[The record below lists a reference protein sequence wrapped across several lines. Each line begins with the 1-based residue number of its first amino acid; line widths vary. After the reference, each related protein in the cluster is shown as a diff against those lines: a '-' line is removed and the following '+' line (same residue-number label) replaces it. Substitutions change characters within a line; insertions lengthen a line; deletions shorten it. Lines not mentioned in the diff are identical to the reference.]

1 MGITR
6 GYTTLAEFQARTG
19 QTDATITA
27 KTTLIER
34 EIERASRRIDQYTSS
49 FFYTNTLTSSKVV
62 YGFVSNSD
70 GISMSEDATY
80 ISFPAPILTIT
91 SVIND
96 GVAMVLNEDYY
107 IDGSVL
113 FANTIF
119 TTNRKNGVLI
129 TGTCGYA
136 STPDDINE
144 ACLALAEVSTGM
156 GIRTVI
162 DPAGD
167 KLEVTRDS
175 VPDWVWDS
183 LDLRRRY
190 DGVG

>member
-6 GYTTLAEFQARTG
+6 GYATVDEFKARTG
-19 QTDATITA
+19 QPTATITA

-34 EIERASRRIDQYTSS
+34 EIERASRRIDQYTST
-49 FFYTNTLTSSKVV
+49 FFYSKTLTNSKVV
-62 YGFVSNSD
+62 YGFNANSD
-70 GISMSEDATY
+70 CLMMAEDATY

-91 SVIND
+91 SVINNE
-96 GVAMVLNEDYY
+96 VAMVEGEDYY
-107 IDGSVL
+107 IEGNVI

-119 TTNRKNGVLI
+119 STNRKNGVVI
-129 TGTCGYA
+129 TGTCGYSA
-136 STPDDINE
+136 TPDDINE

-156 GIRTVI
+156 GIRTVV
-162 DPAGD
+162 DPNGD
-167 KLEVTRDS
+167 KLEITRDN

-190 DGVG
+190 DGCG